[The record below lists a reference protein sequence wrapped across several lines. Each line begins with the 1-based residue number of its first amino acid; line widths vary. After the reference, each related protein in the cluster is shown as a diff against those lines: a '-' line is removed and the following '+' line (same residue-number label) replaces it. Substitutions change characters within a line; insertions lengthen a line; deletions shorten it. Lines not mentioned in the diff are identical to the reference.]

1 MKVGNEIGDMFDE
14 AGEIISLAERT
25 TDLSELEQLRL
36 RAQALEGQLER
47 FRRSHLS
54 LSSAVYERLDELQ
67 VKVDQAMAI
76 SHEKVEDLRQLDQV
90 RTSSQEKT
98 H

>member
-54 LSSAVYERLDELQ
+54 LRSTVYERLDKLQ

-76 SHEKVEDLRQLDQV
+76 SHDKVEDLRQLAP
-90 RTSSQEKT
+90 ENLPN
-98 H
+98 